1 MEILWDGMG
10 QKNLSH
16 GQDKPDIL
24 KAVVS
29 NLGHKPHKGAIG
41 ILQGGN
47 LKVSWVGNSSLTWPE
62 RPYLEFSI
70 FTSWLCLNAVSEWT
84 EELKNLYT
92 GL

>member
-41 ILQGGN
+41 ILQGAIW
-47 LKVSWVGNSSLTWPE
+47 KF
-62 RPYLEFSI
+62 LEWA
-70 FTSWLCLNAVSEWT
+70 TLV
-84 EELKNLYT
+84 
-92 GL
+92 